1 MDTVQNIIDTCQTCV
16 SQQAPAAQSCCD
28 ATPACDSSICIT
40 FIICLFV
47 LLLCIVLAILLYKMR
62 KKQLKIRKEEKEA
75 ERKHEID
82 MMNKQLE
89 AKKEE
94 EIKLYRERL
103 MNFLEKQSIT
113 SELKEKEYQNG
124 KETEKR
130 SVTYNDKTQ
139 TYITKMEELIAELT
153 SKRNS

>member
-94 EIKLYRERL
+94 EKKLYRSQL
-103 MNFLEKQSIT
+103 VNFLEKCAIT
-113 SELKEKEYQNG
+113 TETTTEYGREKEKKERTIDSTAALNYINELKKLA
-124 KETEKR
+124 K
-130 SVTYNDKTQ
+130 D
-139 TYITKMEELIAELT
+139 LT
-153 SKRNS
+153 PTDPKA